1 MNCEP
6 NAFQYVTIGARIRCS
21 FGRKNRIAAVGTP
34 MYFGFMKPSTQIR
47 PEDRAANFGEPRRLP
62 ERRFWQAV
70 AARDLRYDGAF
81 VYAVRSTGVYCRPSC
96 PSRRPRRERVA
107 FFRTPEAAENEGF
120 RPCVRCDPRNAP
132 GTAESRLIRQACRLM
147 EQDSDDPIRIAS
159 VARQLG
165 VSPFRLQRIFRRMI
179 GISPGAYARSVRLR
193 RFKAQLREGRNVTSA
208 LYEAGYGSS
217 SRLYEHS
224 NGDLGMTPATYGR
237 GGQGMEI
244 GYTTAPT
251 HLGQLL
257 VAGTAKG
264 VSAIYVG
271 DSQQHLEAALQRE
284 YPAAKISKNPAQVSR
299 WVREL
304 VRHLSGEQPHLDLPL
319 DVKATAFQ
327 RRVWEALQ
335 QIPRGST
342 RSYSDL
348 ARSIGLP
355 KGQRAVTR
363 ACATNPAAILIP
375 CHRVVREDGALG
387 GYRWGVKRKQALLAA
402 EAKTYQPEGSQTRA

>member
-1 MNCEP
+1 
-6 NAFQYVTIGARIRCS
+6 
-21 FGRKNRIAAVGTP
+21 
-34 MYFGFMKPSTQIR
+34 
-47 PEDRAANFGEPRRLP
+47 
-62 ERRFWQAV
+62 
-70 AARDLRYDGAF
+70 
-81 VYAVRSTGVYCRPSC
+81 
-96 PSRRPRRERVA
+96 
-107 FFRTPEAAENEGF
+107 
-120 RPCVRCDPRNAP
+120 
-132 GTAESRLIRQACRLM
+132 
-147 EQDSDDPIRIAS
+147 
-159 VARQLG
+159 
-165 VSPFRLQRIFRRMI
+165 
-179 GISPGAYARSVRLR
+179 
-193 RFKAQLREGRNVTSA
+193 
-208 LYEAGYGSS
+208 
-217 SRLYEHS
+217 
-224 NGDLGMTPATYGR
+224 MTPATYGR

-271 DSQQHLEAALQRE
+271 DSQERLEAALQRE

-348 ARSIGLP
+348 ARSIGMP
-355 KGQRAVTR
+355 KGQRAVAR

-387 GYRWGVKRKQALLAA
+387 GYRWGIKRKQALLAA
-402 EAKTYQPEGSQTRA
+402 EAKARRP